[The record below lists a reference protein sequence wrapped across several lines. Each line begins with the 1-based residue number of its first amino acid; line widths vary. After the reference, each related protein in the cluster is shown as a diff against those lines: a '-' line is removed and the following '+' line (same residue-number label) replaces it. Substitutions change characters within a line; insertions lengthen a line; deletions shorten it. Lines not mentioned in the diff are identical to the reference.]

1 MGLFVQASAEPSLL
15 ELCQAQPKITTA
27 SRNFSALISERG
39 ALQRFS
45 KKQEE
50 PTAEFPVSV
59 LVKIC

>member
-1 MGLFVQASAEPSLL
+1 MGLFLSP
-15 ELCQAQPKITTA
+15 
-27 SRNFSALISERG
+27 LISG

>member
-1 MGLFVQASAEPSLL
+1 MGLFVQASAVPSLL

-27 SRNFSALISERG
+27 SRNFSALISEG

>member
-27 SRNFSALISERG
+27 SRNFSPLISG